1 MIKHLVEKL
10 LVMVLF
16 LSLGVVSVGTA
27 EASQWKLSH
36 EVEISK
42 TRKICIYIEKESGH
56 TKSVE
61 VSPLGMNKVH
71 RLRQVEQSKN
81 QYCRTYL

>member
-1 MIKHLVEKL
+1 
-10 LVMVLF
+10 MVLF
-16 LSLGVVSVGTA
+16 LSLGVVSVETV

-36 EVEISK
+36 EVAVSK
-42 TRKICIYIEKESGH
+42 TRKLCVYINKELGH
-56 TKSVE
+56 TKSIE

>member
-16 LSLGVVSVGTA
+16 LSLGVVSVETV

-36 EVEISK
+36 EVELSK
-42 TRKICIYIEKESGH
+42 TRKLCVYIKDGS
-56 TKSVE
+56 TKSI
-61 VSPLGMNKVH
+61 
-71 RLRQVEQSKN
+71 EQAKN